1 MFSALRK
8 VFRPNAHARRVLSGL
23 CAAFVLATDFY
34 DYFTEAQRKAYDKF
48 NGFVAV
54 AGCRLAVEF

>member
-1 MFSALRK
+1 MNVKLVPSI
-8 VFRPNAHARRVLSGL
+8 
-23 CAAFVLATDFY
+23 DFY

-54 AGCRLAVEF
+54 AGCRLAVDF